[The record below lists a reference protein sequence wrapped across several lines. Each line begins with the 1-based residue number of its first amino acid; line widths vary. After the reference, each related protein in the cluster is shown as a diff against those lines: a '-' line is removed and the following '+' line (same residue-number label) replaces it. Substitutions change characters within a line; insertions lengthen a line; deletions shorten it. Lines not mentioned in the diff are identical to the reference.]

1 MDTLKFRLNTVERS
15 IILENI
21 QMTQDRLSYNNITF
35 AKESE
40 NSVKVIYKQEI
51 VEDSQERKD
60 IGLSWALSTMYCA
73 LAQYKDH
80 VFIYQ

>member
-1 MDTLKFRLNTVERS
+1 MVEYHTDKVRLA
-15 IILENI
+15 
-21 QMTQDRLSYNNITF
+21 F

-51 VEDSQERKD
+51 VEDSQKTKD
-60 IGLSWALSTMYCA
+60 IGLSWALSTMYRA

-80 VFIYQ
+80 IFTYQ

>member
-21 QMTQDRLSYNNITF
+21 QMTQDRFSYNNIAF

-51 VEDSQERKD
+51 VED
-60 IGLSWALSTMYCA
+60 
-73 LAQYKDH
+73 
-80 VFIYQ
+80 

>member
-1 MDTLKFRLNTVERS
+1 MKEKLLKEIERAYHS
-15 IILENI
+15 TTNSAKK
-21 QMTQDRLSYNNITF
+21 RFSYNNIAF

-51 VEDSQERKD
+51 VEDSQKTKD
-60 IGLSWALSTMYCA
+60 IGLSWALSTMY

-80 VFIYQ
+80 IFTYQ